1 MKVHI
6 TATPEFPLKTVKEVV
21 DILNQT
27 KGYLE
32 FVYAEPFSIEQICL
46 YNAKFETPKKIKN
59 LTFDEFFHL
68 CHCFR
73 VSNNLPK
80 EDYIV
85 IVTVA
90 RRMPTGRLFRLIR
103 DKDAE
108 VRKVVAERLPEVS
121 LGLMTHDD
129 APEVRRIIAERMSP
143 EDAVALLT
151 DPDWVVRYTVV
162 QRVAP
167 EALIN
172 LLDDPEPDVRAAVQE
187 RLISHANQAHG
198 NKKPEA

>member
-1 MKVHI
+1 M
-6 TATPEFPLKTVKEVV
+6 A
-21 DILNQT
+21 
-27 KGYLE
+27 
-32 FVYAEPFSIEQICL
+32 
-46 YNAKFETPKKIKN
+46 
-59 LTFDEFFHL
+59 
-68 CHCFR
+68 
-73 VSNNLPK
+73 
-80 EDYIV
+80 
-85 IVTVA
+85 
-90 RRMPTGRLFRLIR
+90 
-103 DKDAE
+103 
-108 VRKVVAERLPEVS
+108 
-121 LGLMTHDD
+121 HDD

-151 DPDWVVRYTVV
+151 DPDWVVRYTAV